1 MSYNFKQL
9 KLINNELLKKKLIAD
24 IIEWDNNYFKNYNK
38 LKYKLIK
45 KRNRTVNTEFGLITY
60 SRRIYKNKITNKYI
74 SFTDRSRIW
83 YRIKKKNN

>member
-74 SFTDRSRIW
+74 SFTDLEFGIESR
-83 YRIKKKNN
+83 KK